1 MGASMCLPVSM
12 FVFTSTV
19 LFPSRSCVVM
29 SVTSMDAN
37 CGHVG
42 IRSPHGCVRSTS
54 RVIRCVPSSVRPIL
68 LSELRDDLVRERQV
82 DRVRERDR
90 AVDLLEIEEALDRA
104 LDVLLRD
111 TFVLR
116 PGLAALEG
124 LVGRLDDV
132 AVGLRL
138 ADGHV

>member
-1 MGASMCLPVSM
+1 
-12 FVFTSTV
+12 
-19 LFPSRSCVVM
+19 M

-54 RVIRCVPSSVRPIL
+54 RFIRCVPSSVRPIL
-68 LSELRDDLVRERQV
+68 LSDLSDDLVRERQV

-90 AVDLLEIEEALDRA
+90 AVDLLETEEALHRA
-104 LDVLLRD
+104 LDALLRD
-111 TFVLR
+111 AFVLR

-124 LVGRLDDV
+124 LVRRLDDG
-132 AVGLRL
+132 AGGLRL
-138 ADGHV
+138 PAPPVKAPRTKRWAVHRPAPADDRAEHA

>member
-1 MGASMCLPVSM
+1 MCVPVCM

-19 LFPSRSCVVM
+19 LFPSRGCVVM

-54 RVIRCVPSSVRPIL
+54 RVIGFCPASVRPVL

-90 AVDLLEIEEALDRA
+90 AVDLLEVEQALHRA

-111 TFVLR
+111 PFVLR
-116 PGLAALEG
+116 PRLAALEG
-124 LVGRLDDV
+124 LVRRLD
-132 AVGLRL
+132 
-138 ADGHV
+138 